1 MKFPTLKQLSEKVSI
16 ECYGEV
22 ETMTREQALD
32 KYRMCIDYS
41 DGSEKERYVNIFLQL
56 LDGYRICYDN

>member
-41 DGSEKERYVNIFLQL
+41 DGCEKERYVNIFLQL